1 MKSKK
6 LIAFLLILTLGVSQ
20 FNVALADKKSD
31 AESKKK
37 AAQEDLKSKQNEID
51 YIEQE
56 QQQLKEEIDALDAEL
71 VNVIVEL
78 STLEEELAIKQ
89 DELAQ
94 TKEELKQAK
103 KDEKDQYEAMKLR
116 IRFMYEKGD
125 SAMLTRI
132 LESKSIADFLNRVE
146 YVNQMYDYDRNLL
159 TEYENVKKQVAKLQK
174 QQKEEV
180 AALEDKQQ
188 EYQVAE
194 ANYRTVIDQK
204 QGEVADFDQKLAEAQ
219 TLAAKYQDT
228 INAQNVIIAKE
239 NKRIEEERKEKERL
253 QKEQEERERQ
263 ERERLQQ
270 EQEQEQEQQRA
281 IANNNLASAG
291 GDESGE
297 NSEGEESGGNSG
309 GDESSGTSGGG
320 DESDGS
326 GGEES
331 GGSAGGDE
339 SGGNSGGDESGGDS
353 SGGEESGGN
362 SGGEES
368 GGGQD
373 PGYSTGV
380 SGSELVQYAL
390 SFVGNPYVW
399 GGKDPNTGADCS
411 GFTSYVYAHFGI
423 SIPSYSYAQRSVGQ
437 EVSYANAQPG
447 DLICYAGHVAIYMG
461 NGQIVH
467 AKGTAYG
474 IVAYDNATYREIIT
488 VRRLL

>member
-37 AAQEDLKSKQNEID
+37 AAQEELKSKQNEID
-51 YIEQE
+51 NIEQE
-56 QQQLKEEIDALDAEL
+56 QQQLKSEIDALDAEL

-78 STLEEELAIKQ
+78 STLEEELAIKH

-103 KDEKDQYEAMKLR
+103 QDEKDQYEAMKLR

-132 LESKSIADFLNRVE
+132 LESKSIADLLNRVE

-159 TEYENVKKQVAKLQK
+159 TEYENVKEKVAKLQK
-174 QQKEEV
+174 QQKAEV

-194 ANYRTVIDQK
+194 ANYRATIDQK
-204 QGEVADFDQKLAEAQ
+204 RGEIEDFDQKLAAAQ

-239 NKRIEEERKEKERL
+239 NKRIEQERKEKERL
-253 QKEQEERERQ
+253 EKERK
-263 ERERLQQ
+263 ERERLERELWQQ
-270 EQEQEQEQQRA
+270 EQEEQQRA
-281 IANNNLASAG
+281 AANNNFVGAK
-291 GDESGE
+291 GDESSGE
-297 NSEGEESGGNSG
+297 NSGEDESNGGNAGEDESNGGSSG
-309 GDESSGTSGGG
+309 GDESSGGN
-320 DESDGS
+320 
-326 GGEES
+326 
-331 GGSAGGDE
+331 AGGDE
-339 SGGNSGGDESGGDS
+339 SNGGSSGGD
-353 SGGEESGGN
+353 
-362 SGGEES
+362 ES

-390 SFVGNPYVW
+390 GFVGNPYVW

-423 SIPSYSYAQRSVGQ
+423 NIPSYSYAQRTVGQ